1 MNTDQGS
8 QFTSADFI
16 GVLESNQIQISMD
29 GRGCWRDNVFVE
41 RLWRSIK
48 VENVYVRAYATVSEA
63 KAGIG
68 KYLTFFNKKRPHSSL
83 DVQVPDTVY
92 FASMPPI
99 AKTA

>member
-48 VENVYVRAYATVSEA
+48 VENVYLHAYANVSEA

-68 KYLTFFNKKRPHSSL
+68 KYLTFFNEERPHSSL
-83 DVQVPDTVY
+83 YGQVPDTVY